1 MKLKCPTGPWTP
13 IGAERR
19 PGRVKGASRYART
32 DKRKDMK
39 TGTFK
44 ICLIFL
50 LFALLVA
57 IPANA
62 KNLLDEENALKAL
75 VSQIQKD
82 KLYDSWTNLAC
93 LTFITEENTKRYF
106 DFAIH
111 EKHGGKCPGDPNTAP
126 VVDRFRVNRLTPKIE
141 WFEPTEGELKPYR
154 AVLKFRLEK

>member
-1 MKLKCPTGPWTP
+1 
-13 IGAERR
+13 
-19 PGRVKGASRYART
+19 
-32 DKRKDMK
+32 MK
-39 TGTFK
+39 TVTFK
-44 ICLIFL
+44 ISLIFL
-50 LFALLVA
+50 HFALLVA

-93 LTFITEENTKRYF
+93 LTFITEENTKRHF

-111 EKHGGKCPGDPNTAP
+111 EKHSGKCPGDPNTAP
-126 VVDRFRVNRLTPKIE
+126 VVDRFRVNRLTHKIE
-141 WFEPTEGELKPYR
+141 WFEPTEGGLKPYS